1 MKKLLRI
8 SEISQIP
15 NGLCGVYYLFNKNS
29 EIIYIGKSN
38 NISNRIKT
46 HIRLNYKNFKNL
58 LHFFNFQR
66 TSDDLTALLL
76 ESKEIKFHRP
86 LFNKKLRRS
95 KKSNFFLSY
104 SKNQND
110 IFYLNYTNSPSINS
124 KSFSSKKAL
133 LLYINDFLIDKGLC
147 VNINRNS
154 PKVRPCFQH
163 HIGNCMG
170 ICINDNLKHAYNK
183 KFLSSVND
191 KKVKK
196 FQYLTFC
203 LNGTNY
209 KALYDGFYLRKF
221 YSSKYSIKFNYN
233 SHDESSILFS
243 YLRVNRVKY
252 KIKYA

>member
-1 MKKLLRI
+1 MKKFFKI

-15 NGLCGVYYLFNKNS
+15 NGLCGVYYLFNEYSN
-29 EIIYIGKSN
+29 IIYIGKSN

-46 HIRLNYKNFKNL
+46 HIRLNYENFKNL
-58 LHFFNFQR
+58 FHFFNFER
-66 TSDDLTALLL
+66 TPDELTALLL
-76 ESKEIKFHRP
+76 ESKEIKFHKP

-95 KKSNFFLSY
+95 KISNFFLSY

-124 KSFSSKKAL
+124 NSFSSKKAL
-133 LLYINDFLIDKGLC
+133 LLYINDFLIENGLC

-154 PKVRPCFQH
+154 PKVRQCFQH

-183 KFLSSVND
+183 KFLSSVKD

-203 LNGTNY
+203 LNGIRY
-209 KALYDGFYLRKF
+209 KALYDGFFLRKF
-221 YSSKYSIKFNYN
+221 FSYKHSINFNYN
-233 SHDESSILFS
+233 SYDESSILLS
-243 YLRVNRVKY
+243 YLRVNKVKY
-252 KIKYA
+252 EITY